1 MNLSNN
7 PVYKALRAH
16 YEAKK
21 LKALANIEVFMKAP
35 VGVAQHDDLVSTIRT
50 QVEELAHAEDVL
62 YCLESHYEDDDD
74 E

>member
-7 PVYKALRAH
+7 PMYKALKAH
-16 YEAKK
+16 YQAKK

-35 VGVAQHDDLVSTIRT
+35 VGVGEHSDLVSTICT

-62 YCLESHYEDDDD
+62 YCIESHYEGDD
-74 E
+74 ED